1 MVPMEVVVALV
12 VLGLDVQVVLAVHQV
27 EWVDMVNLGQ
37 AGLVPSADQ
46 VQVVLVGL
54 VVLGLAAP
62 VALGT
67 LVQGDI
73 VVPVILVQGVLVVL
87 AIMVLGGLGVL
98 GFLVLP
104 VLALVIPGRV
114 VLVALATMV
123 AMMNA
128 SPGEDRFNSIQGN
141 SEYAL
146 QLKRY
151 DNL

>member
-46 VQVVLVGL
+46 VQVVLVL

-128 SPGEDRFNSIQGN
+128 SLGEDRFNSIQGN